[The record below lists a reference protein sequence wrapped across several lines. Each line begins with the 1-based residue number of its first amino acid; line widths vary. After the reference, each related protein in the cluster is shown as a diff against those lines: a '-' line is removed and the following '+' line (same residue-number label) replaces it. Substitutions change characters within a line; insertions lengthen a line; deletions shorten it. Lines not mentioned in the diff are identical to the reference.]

1 MSAFRT
7 ASRSAGADAG
17 RLPCGAQ
24 GRPRRIRGV
33 AVRATNDVERAVQ
46 APSRA
51 GLNPGR
57 QSFVAKAGKDAPGRA
72 CAPGRTT
79 LLGHPPQPG
88 EDLVEGV
95 DDDVLVGGRH
105 RPEPCE

>member
-7 ASRSAGADAG
+7 APRSAGAGAG
-17 RLPCGAQ
+17 RPPRGAQ

-33 AVRATNDVERAVQ
+33 AARATNDMERAGQ

-57 QSFVAKAGKDAPGRA
+57 QSFVAKAGKDALGRA
-72 CAPGRTT
+72 CAPGPTT

-88 EDLVEGV
+88 EDLVEG